1 MAGIVLLAGAAAWGV
16 AGLGGLVIAIAGTDA
31 LTALL
36 PPLSIDRDALGRT
49 VVALAI
55 ACLGLALAHAVVA
68 IGLRRDA
75 DWARSAGT
83 LLAGLL
89 FAAFVAGAAAAMT
102 SGAAGTMAGII
113 AGGTGAAALLLAA
126 AYGAAALDLVGQVRA
141 RGRG

>member
-1 MAGIVLLAGAAAWGV
+1 MARIVLLAGAAAWGV
-16 AGLGGLVIAIAGTDA
+16 AGLGGLVIAVAGTDA

-36 PPLSIDRDALGRT
+36 PPLSIDRNALGRT

-55 ACLGLALAHAVVA
+55 ASLGLSLAHAVVV

-89 FAAFVAGAAAAMT
+89 FAALVAGAAAAIT
-102 SGAAGTMAGII
+102 SGAAGTMEGLA
-113 AGGTGAAALLLAA
+113 ATGTGAAALLLAA
-126 AYGAAALDLVGQVRA
+126 GYGAAALDLVGHVRA